1 MFHVVLSCASVLSA
15 HNAVSQIVHFLS
27 ESVAVSKECL
37 VDNSVSYRDRIEMK
51 IYRFVQLSVSF
62 VERHFDGIINQSR
75 NVKTRAMCKMR
86 KYRWMQCL
94 VISLLPKSLQH
105 SPRSSKNLE
114 MLSKWPKA
122 LQNRENV

>member
-37 VDNSVSYRDRIEMK
+37 ADNTVSYRDGIEMK
-51 IYRFVQLSVSF
+51 IYRFVQFSVSF
-62 VERHFDGIINQSR
+62 VERHFDGIINQSG
-75 NVKTRAMCKMR
+75 NIKTRAMCKMR

-94 VISLLPKSLQH
+94 VIGLLPKSLQR
-105 SPRSSKNLE
+105 SPRFSKNLE
-114 MLSKWPKA
+114 MLSKWHKT